1 VRVQQKQVLQLALA
15 SGVLRGE
22 EFNSISENGSRVAKA
37 LADNLGV
44 TVGQLRAMAKEGKLT
59 SDVVMKALIEQAGT
73 LQGEFGQMGVTVEQ
87 SMTVLDNSLMT
98 AVGTLDE
105 ATGFSEA
112 LSSSIVGLSGFID
125 DMTSPLT
132 LAEIAMNKFADSIK
146 NVSTATLDLELTN
159 ITKEIAR
166 VSKLANIEASKSYGG
181 VVSGYS
187 RTLAFELTALS
198 QQLKI
203 IKEQKEAI
211 VERNQEAGK
220 NGGKDSKIGGIS
232 KEDIELSGRAAKK
245 WHESE
250 LADLK
255 ALKAERDLSGR
266 AAMQWHEDEIA
277 DLKEMEKIRQSQL
290 DLSGRA
296 AKQWADSEKEELKA
310 LKASEK
316 LFESIGDIAKN
327 KIADSIQ
334 DAFDGDFNMTSFTSS
349 LSKSIG
355 QAMLMSGTP
364 AGIAGGLG
372 LMAVGSLLSQE
383 SSSGVSGKSQAEMAE
398 EEFNTFI
405 DSLDKA
411 SDALL
416 GLGNVGTD
424 IGLEISSLQATI
436 QSEALAITQQGFRQS
451 EEEIEAEGRYI
462 PTAAEFQAQL
472 ERNIAGSDV
481 VQPYIQ
487 ELNALIKEN
496 ISTFATVPEGA
507 TMAELATI
515 TGITDLAQFNTD
527 LASVTAE
534 ISTQTIALKKY
545 QIELGEAGTSA
556 EDIDTLTNAWIEN
569 SNLATLLADDTYLL
583 NLNFEDFIDEM
594 NNLSEST
601 ESATDTLIQSQRMVN
616 AEMLGSL
623 SYLSEM
629 EKLQYANNIYQSA
642 ITQDDR
648 ISSSRTIAQL
658 SQKTT
663 RTREDYV
670 PIFSQYINELQK
682 QREDATLT
690 DVVDK
695 LDEVIDSIDESTESS
710 SGDAIYA

>member
-1 VRVQQKQVLQLALA
+1 MKV
-15 SGVLRGE
+15 
-22 EFNSISENGSRVAKA
+22 
-37 LADNLGV
+37 NL
-44 TVGQLRAMAKEGKLT
+44 
-59 SDVVMKALIEQAGT
+59 LI
-73 LQGEFGQMGVTVEQ
+73 L
-87 SMTVLDNSLMT
+87 
-98 AVGTLDE
+98 
-105 ATGFSEA
+105 
-112 LSSSIVGLSGFID
+112 
-125 DMTSPLT
+125 
-132 LAEIAMNKFADSIK
+132 
-146 NVSTATLDLELTN
+146 
-159 ITKEIAR
+159 
-166 VSKLANIEASKSYGG
+166 
-181 VVSGYS
+181 
-187 RTLAFELTALS
+187 
-198 QQLKI
+198 
-203 IKEQKEAI
+203 
-211 VERNQEAGK
+211 
-220 NGGKDSKIGGIS
+220 
-232 KEDIELSGRAAKK
+232 
-245 WHESE
+245 
-250 LADLK
+250 
-255 ALKAERDLSGR
+255 
-266 AAMQWHEDEIA
+266 QWHEDEIA